1 LYDLYAQLVSSIKEK
16 STEEFEQILK
26 EESLEIKL
34 KAIDDA
40 CLARGID
47 IKTRVN
53 SIESI
58 ANEVVSKVVPPEEA
72 ARAARAD
79 AKRRELIL
87 LEQECEKER
96 VVEEEHLRILEEKRR
111 EAQIA
116 AGRVGRAQNEL
127 EDVRDASLQWAGRQ
141 AYVSR

>member
-1 LYDLYAQLVSSIKEK
+1 MYDLYAQLVSSIKEK

-58 ANEVVSKVVPPEEA
+58 ANEIVSKVVPPEEA

-79 AKRRELIL
+79 AKRRESIL

-96 VVEEEHLRILEEKRR
+96 LVEEEHLRILEEKRR

-141 AYVSR
+141 AYMSR

>member
-1 LYDLYAQLVSSIKEK
+1 MFSS
-16 STEEFEQILK
+16 
-26 EESLEIKL
+26 
-34 KAIDDA
+34 
-40 CLARGID
+40 RID

-58 ANEVVSKVVPPEEA
+58 ANEIVSKVVPPEEA

-96 VVEEEHLRILEEKRR
+96 LVEEEHLRILEEKRR

-141 AYVSR
+141 AYMSR

>member
-1 LYDLYAQLVSSIKEK
+1 MYDLYAQLVSSIKEK

-58 ANEVVSKVVPPEEA
+58 ANEIVSKVVPPEEA

-79 AKRRELIL
+79 AKRRESIL

-141 AYVSR
+141 AYMSR

>member
-1 LYDLYAQLVSSIKEK
+1 MYDLYAQLVSSIKEK

-58 ANEVVSKVVPPEEA
+58 ANEVVWKGVPPEEA

>member
-1 LYDLYAQLVSSIKEK
+1 MKGTMTDITKYRNVSLTHETYKTLIALSKVLLPDATLSI
-16 STEEFEQILK
+16 S
-26 EESLEIKL
+26 
-34 KAIDDA
+34 
-40 CLARGID
+40 
-47 IKTRVN
+47 KT
-53 SIESI
+53 IESI
-58 ANEVVSKVVPPEEA
+58 ANEIVSKVVPPEEA

-96 VVEEEHLRILEEKRR
+96 LVEEEHLRILEEKRR

-141 AYVSR
+141 AYMSR